1 LDQEPAA
8 VNLRD
13 LRYALV
19 VGRQL
24 SFSRAAEICGVT
36 QPALNEQIHKLE
48 RELGV
53 DLFEREG
60 RTIRVTPIGAAI
72 LAQARVALEAV
83 ERIADLARAGSD
95 PLVGPLRVGIIPTVA
110 PYLLTTLL
118 TGARERLPDA
128 PLVVIEQLTTQ
139 LIERLTHGFLDA
151 AIVATD
157 HHEDGLMEIP
167 LYDEPFWLAVAR
179 DHPLATRDSAK
190 LSEVDPASLMLLVD
204 GHCLRDQTLALC
216 SDPNRLHVPTSDVAG
231 TSLDTLL
238 QLVAAG
244 LGSTIVPALA
254 LDVARG
260 TGVATVQLADSNAV
274 RRIRIIHRPAVP
286 RRAALAALAE
296 VIRERIPRE
305 RVRLV

>member
-1 LDQEPAA
+1 VAAEPKD

-24 SFSRAAEICGVT
+24 NFTRAAEICGVT
-36 QPALNEQIHKLE
+36 QPTLNEQIRKLE

-53 DLFEREG
+53 DLFERDG

-72 LAQARVALEAV
+72 LAQARVAVEAA

-95 PLVGPLRVGIIPTVA
+95 PLVGPLRIGIIPTVA
-110 PYLLTTLL
+110 PYVVSSLLA
-118 TGARERLPDA
+118 GARERLPDA
-128 PLVVIEQLTTQ
+128 PLVVSEQVTPH
-139 LIERLTHGFLDA
+139 LIERLRDGFLDGV
-151 AIVATD
+151 IVATD
-157 HHEDGLMEIP
+157 HRREDLSEIP

-179 DHPLATRDSAK
+179 NHPLAARTTAS
-190 LSEVDPASLMLLVD
+190 LSDVDPASLMLLVD

-238 QLVAAG
+238 QLVGAG

-254 LDVARG
+254 LDVARAY
-260 TGVATVQLADSNAV
+260 GVATIQLDDPNAS
-274 RRIRIIHRPAVP
+274 RRIRIVHRPSVP
-286 RRAALAALAE
+286 RRAALTTLAE

-305 RVRLV
+305 RVRPL